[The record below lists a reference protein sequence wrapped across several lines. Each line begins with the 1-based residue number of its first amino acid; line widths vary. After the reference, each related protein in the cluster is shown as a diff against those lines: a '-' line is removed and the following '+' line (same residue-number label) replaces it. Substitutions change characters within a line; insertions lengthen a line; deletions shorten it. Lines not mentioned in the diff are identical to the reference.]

1 MNDLL
6 GQQLGNYRLTRLL
19 GKGGFASVYL
29 GEHCTL
35 TIQAAIKVLHAQLIS
50 SDIDSFHDEART
62 ISRLEH
68 PHILRVLDFAVED
81 SIPFLVMEYAPNGT
95 LRTHHAKG
103 IPLPLDTIISYVKQ
117 LAAALQYAH
126 NKKLIHRDVKPENIL
141 LGANNDILLSDFGL
155 AMIVQSS
162 YKHQDQSVAGTVPYM
177 APEQIRGVPCPASDQ
192 YALGVITYEWLCGE
206 RPFRGSL
213 LEVASQ
219 HIHASPPSLCE
230 KIPTISP
237 AVEQVVLRALE
248 KDPDRRFSTVHA
260 FAQAL
265 EEVSSVEYSLPTS
278 PTMLLAAS
286 ATSADVFTPPAD
298 TFATEPVA
306 SSLPDDR
313 ALKTTSRSILIEHL
327 LPKQSSRMNS
337 LLQECVL
344 ILSISICFSVCA
356 RVLFLV
362 GVTLVITL
370 WTLGVLLIGATLGS
384 RRAGLTLLVYLVEGA
399 IGLPVFANL
408 ESGGAHLKVLAGSQ
422 LFFTEGIAG
431 LDYLIRHSASIG
443 LSFPLLACWSFP
455 IAAYVTG
462 WLFER
467 LGKGN
472 FSKAALA
479 MLPGA
484 FIIHAIPV
492 GWSIWL
498 SLIKHL
504 SLATI
509 IASIQLTWPF
519 TLGELIQAVLAAGIL
534 SIAWKLLRIEGRKDH
549 LEHAHKRQV

>member
-1 MNDLL
+1 MNELV
-6 GQQLGNYRLTRLL
+6 GQKLGNYRLTRLL

-35 TIQAAIKVLHAQLIS
+35 NIQAAIKVLHAQLINNE
-50 SDIDSFHDEART
+50 IDSFYHEART
-62 ISRLEH
+62 VSRLEH
-68 PHILRVLDFAVED
+68 PHISRVLDFAVED
-81 SIPFLVMEYAPNGT
+81 SIPYLVMEYAPNGT
-95 LRTHHAKG
+95 LRTHHPRG
-103 IPLPLDTIISYVKQ
+103 IPLPLNTIISYVKQ

-126 NKKLIHRDVKPENIL
+126 NEKLIHRDVKPENIL
-141 LGANNDILLSDFGL
+141 LGANNEILLSDFGV
-155 AMIVQSS
+155 AVIVQSS
-162 YKHQDQSVAGTVPYM
+162 YKRQDQSVAGTVAYM
-177 APEQIRGVPCPASDQ
+177 APEQIRGAPCPASDQ

-206 RPFRGSL
+206 RPFHGSL

-219 HIHASPPSLCE
+219 HIHASPPSLRE
-230 KIPTISP
+230 KVPTISP

-248 KDPDRRFSTVHA
+248 KDPGRRFPTVHA

-265 EEVSSVEYSLPTS
+265 EEVSSIEYSLPTS
-278 PTMLLAAS
+278 PTMLLSAS
-286 ATSADVFTPPAD
+286 ATATDVFIPPTD
-298 TFATEPVA
+298 TFATEPIT

-313 ALKTTSRSILIEHL
+313 RHKTTSRSILIEHL
-327 LPKQSSRMNS
+327 LPKQSSRLNRF
-337 LLQECVL
+337 LQECVL
-344 ILSISICFSVCA
+344 ILSVSICFSVCA

-362 GVTLVITL
+362 GLTLVITL

-384 RRAGLTLLVYLVEGA
+384 RRAGLTLLAYLVEGA

-431 LDYLIRHSASIG
+431 LDYLIRHSAIID

-455 IAAYVTG
+455 LAAYVTG

-467 LGKGN
+467 LREGN

-509 IASIQLTWPF
+509 IASIQVTWPF
-519 TLGELIQAVLAAGIL
+519 ILGELIQAVLAAVIL
-534 SIAWKLLRIEGRKDH
+534 SIAWKLLHYERADEARGG
-549 LEHAHKRQV
+549 